1 MNYIL
6 CPLYSGLLN
15 VSKIHKIHYAT
26 YGNPNGIPLL
36 CFHGGPG
43 GGFKD
48 KYTAM
53 TDMNKYY
60 TIIFEQRGCGDSV
73 PCAEIAD
80 NTCLDA
86 VNDAELL
93 LEYLNVKRCVV
104 MGFSYGST
112 LALAF
117 AIKNP
122 TKTIGVFVSSIFI
135 PLKFN
140 DWFYGGGVKS
150 LVPQAYENFISVIK
164 TTDPKELF
172 YEYDTASVNRKKE
185 IAAALVTWELELFKG
200 LKPIIACSEEDVD
213 DRLLANKRIFLYY
226 TANDFFGI
234 GPWIKENVLK
244 IGKIPMHIV
253 HGQLDYVSPVTVAHQ
268 ITEILPNVTLTI
280 MPQEG
285 HVGSVITTRLYTEI
299 NSAKVV

>member
-1 MNYIL
+1 MNDTLSPL
-6 CPLYSGLLN
+6 CSGLLK

-80 NTCLDA
+80 NTCMDA
-86 VNDAELL
+86 VNDAALL
-93 LEYLNVKRCVV
+93 LEHLHIEKCVA

-122 TKTIGVFVSSIFI
+122 TKTISVFVSSVFI
-135 PLKFN
+135 PLNFN
-140 DWFYGGGVKS
+140 DWFYGGGVKT

-172 YEYDTASVNRKKE
+172 SEYDMALVTRKKE

-200 LKPIIACSEEDVD
+200 LKTITACSVDDVD
-213 DRLLANKRIFLYY
+213 DRLLTNKRIFLHY

-234 GPWIKENVLK
+234 GPWLKENLLK
-244 IGKIPMHIV
+244 FGHIPLHIV
-253 HGQLDYVSPVTVAHQ
+253 HGQLDYVSPVTVAHE
-268 ITEILPNVTLTI
+268 IAEILPNVTLTI

-285 HVGSVITTRLYTEI
+285 HVGSVITTRLYTAV
-299 NSAKVV
+299 NSATFV